1 MAWLR
6 EKSKTYIKKSFY
18 LIFNMKKLYL
28 FSIGQLI
35 KLVEL
40 LKPIIE
46 IINQVINVFKKDKKE
61 EEGGEEDDEESK

>member
-1 MAWLR
+1 
-6 EKSKTYIKKSFY
+6 
-18 LIFNMKKLYL
+18 MKKLYL

>member
-1 MAWLR
+1 
-6 EKSKTYIKKSFY
+6 
-18 LIFNMKKLYL
+18 MKKLYL

-46 IINQVINVFKKDKKE
+46 IINQVINVFKKDNKE
-61 EEGGEEDDEESK
+61 KEGEGEHDEESK

>member
-1 MAWLR
+1 
-6 EKSKTYIKKSFY
+6 
-18 LIFNMKKLYL
+18 MKKLYL

-46 IINQVINVFKKDKKE
+46 IINQVINVFKQNKKE
-61 EEGGEEDDEESK
+61 EEGEGQDDKDSK